1 MINPWA
7 LSRCKASPAPRH
19 GHAAGHEHDVRGSA
33 RHARGAARHAPRH
46 LPGGAAEDGPA
57 AGGHDDPAGGVGQAP
72 G

>member
-7 LSRCKASPAPRH
+7 LSGCKASPAPRH

-57 AGGHDDPAGGVGQAP
+57 AGGYDGPAGGAGQAP